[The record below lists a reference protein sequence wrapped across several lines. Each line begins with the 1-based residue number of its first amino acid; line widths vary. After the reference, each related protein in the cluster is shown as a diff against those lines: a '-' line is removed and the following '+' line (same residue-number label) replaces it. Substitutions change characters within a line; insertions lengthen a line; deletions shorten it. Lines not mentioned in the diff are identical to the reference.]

1 MQIAFSQE
9 TCAAFEQAVKFIV
22 DCYSNPRAPLHKPV
36 LFHSLR
42 IAFYLLEL
50 GYPLHMVLAALLH
63 DVLEDSCVSPSQV
76 EERFSED
83 VARIVQAVSCN
94 QDIQDR
100 TLRYQ
105 ELFQRAVQCGETALI
120 VKAADLLDNSN
131 YFGLV
136 YDKGEREYLL
146 LKVRHFLK
154 LSSDFIGE
162 SAVWGELYKRFGA
175 NNTIKNL

>member
-1 MQIAFSQE
+1 MQTAFSQE
-9 TCAAFEQAVKFIV
+9 TCATFERAVKFIA
-22 DCYSNPRAPLHKPV
+22 DCYSNPQASLRKPV

-50 GYPLHMVLAALLH
+50 GYPIPIVLAALLH
-63 DVLEDSCVSPSQV
+63 DVLEDGCVSSSQV
-76 EERFSED
+76 EEQFGKD
-83 VARIVQAVSCN
+83 VAHIVQAVSCN
-94 QDIQDR
+94 QNIQDR

-105 ELFQRAVQCGETALI
+105 ELFRRVVQCGETALI

-131 YFGLV
+131 YFDLV
-136 YDKGEREYLL
+136 HDKGEREHLL
-146 LKVRHFLK
+146 LKVQYFLK

-175 NNTIKNL
+175 DNTIKKL